1 MFAGVFAGHFLVQ
14 AAVRGEPEL
23 RECALA
29 LVDGAPPLTKV
40 VAVSAAARR
49 AGIEIGM
56 PKATAAQFLGVE
68 IRARSPALEKS
79 AHAALLDLGW
89 SVSPRIEDTAADTIV
104 VDVAGLGS
112 IFGNEEA
119 IAGELLERGQACGL
133 RLNVAVA
140 ANIETAVVAARGF
153 TGACLIAAGAEA
165 MRLSGLPVSVLALTP
180 EMAETLERWGVRT
193 CGALAGL
200 PVLELSERLGQDG
213 VRLHALARGQ
223 AARAMAVAEPGH
235 TFEEELELDD
245 AVEELEPLSFL
256 LGRLLDQLCA
266 RLTARAL
273 AVSVIR
279 LRFELEPA
287 FEKAIEAKKEIVRA
301 KNLPGV
307 FVRELQLP
315 VPMRDAKMLLKLV
328 RLRLQANPPGAPIVK
343 IWMAAEAARTRVT
356 QNGLFLPSF
365 PDAEKLELTI
375 ARIANVVGEMNVGV
389 AERMD
394 THRPDAFQVKK
405 FLAAAEEQSG
415 DCRVPSTERLKR
427 TAMSCRVFRPVLA
440 AQVELEHDR
449 PSRIFF
455 AGIAGEVEVA
465 AGPWKTSGEWWREDA
480 WRQEEWDLEL
490 VFRAGRGQSERGLY
504 RVYYDAKCDGWFVR
518 GVYD

>member
-1 MFAGVFAGHFLVQ
+1 MFAGVFAGNFLVQ
-14 AAVRGEPEL
+14 AAVRGEPGL

-40 VAVSAAARR
+40 MAVSEAARR
-49 AGIEIGM
+49 AGVAMGM

-68 IRARSPALEKS
+68 IRARSLALEKS

-89 SVSPRIEDTAADTIV
+89 SISPRIEETAADTMV

-119 IAGELLERGQACGL
+119 IAGELLKRGRACGL

-140 ANIETAVVAARGF
+140 ANIGTALVAARGIA
-153 TGACLIAAGAEA
+153 GACVIAAGTEA
-165 MRLSGLPVSVLALTP
+165 ARLSELPVSVLLLSE

-200 PVLELSERLGQDG
+200 PVLQLSERLGQEG
-213 VRLHALARGQ
+213 VRLQALARGDVT
-223 AARAMAVAEPGH
+223 RAMAVAEPGH
-235 TFEEELELDD
+235 TFEEEMELDD

-273 AVSVIR
+273 AASVIHM
-279 LRFELEPA
+279 RFELEPS

-307 FVRELQLP
+307 FERELQLP

-328 RLRLQANPPGAPIVK
+328 RLRLQANPPDAPIVK
-343 IWMAAEAARTRVT
+343 IRMAAEAARTRVT
-356 QNGLFLPSF
+356 QNGLFLPGF

-375 ARIANVVGEMNVGV
+375 ARIANVVGEGNVGV

-405 FLAAAEEQSG
+405 FLAAVETRNSNCDVQATSESG
-415 DCRVPSTERLKR
+415 QTV
-427 TAMSCRVFRPVLA
+427 MSCRIFRPVLA
-440 AQVELEHDR
+440 AKVELEEER
-449 PSRIFF
+449 PVRVFF
-455 AGIAGEVEVA
+455 AGMRGEVVAA

-480 WRQEEWDLEL
+480 WQQEEWDLEL
-490 VFRAGRGQSERGLY
+490 EFRAERGQKRRGLY
-504 RVYYDAKCDGWFVR
+504 RVYYDAKCHGWFVR